1 MIEFMID
8 RRLYFG
14 LTPLASQRSQ
24 NSSANEGLRKTPW
37 ASKGLTIQ
45 LFAAELIHV
54 RGQIVQ
60 FAREPRRRIRCSS
73 DA

>member
-24 NSSANEGLRKTPW
+24 NSSANEGLRKTTKRQYKHHSMM
-37 ASKGLTIQ
+37 AHLGNILNVI
-45 LFAAELIHV
+45 
-54 RGQIVQ
+54 
-60 FAREPRRRIRCSS
+60 
-73 DA
+73 